1 MRSFGSDKKMLDD
14 IARVAGGA
22 VNIIS
27 GLRQQVRDDMRL
39 RAEEVASRLDLV
51 PREDFDELRARVEK
65 LEAALGGKTKK
76 SAARASK
83 PAKRKKR

>member
-1 MRSFGSDKKMLDD
+1 MRSFSSDKKMLDD

-39 RAEEVASRLDLV
+39 RAEEVAARLDLV

-65 LEAALGGKTKK
+65 LEAALGGKAKK
-76 SAARASK
+76 SAARPAK
-83 PAKRKKR
+83 TAKRKKR